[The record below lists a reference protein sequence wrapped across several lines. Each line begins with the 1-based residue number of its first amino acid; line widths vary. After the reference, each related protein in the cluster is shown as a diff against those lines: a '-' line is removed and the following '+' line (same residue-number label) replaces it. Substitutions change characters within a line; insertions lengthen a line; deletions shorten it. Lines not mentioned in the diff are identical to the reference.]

1 MKWWLFLFIW
11 VVIGVGLRLTL
22 LESKP
27 PWTDEFS
34 TIVFSLG
41 NSFRTVPLDRAIT
54 LDVLLQPLQPNPN
67 AGIADVLK
75 HLFTETNHPPLY
87 FILSHC
93 WMKLFSPSSNG
104 LASVWAARALSALFG
119 ALSIPAIYG
128 ISWLAFRSQLVSQLA
143 AAMMTVSP
151 YGIFIAQEARHYTL
165 AILWVIASLSCLVIA
180 TKHIQR
186 WIPIPA
192 WLVLLWICI
201 NGIGIAT
208 HYFFALTFGTEIIW
222 LIFLAWRQFKGKFS
236 VSLNQKQRVSYFP
249 WWQILVVI
257 ISTMIEGLL
266 WLPLFLQ
273 ANRGGELTDWIQS
286 GDRGLLEWI
295 SPIFQALVTLI
306 SMLYLLPVS
315 ASSLVVVII
324 SGLAML
330 GFFIW
335 VLPILKHGIV
345 RQIEQPTSSL
355 MAQLFSMVV
364 IGGISLFFFFTYA
377 LEIDLTRG
385 ARYYFVYFP
394 AVIVL
399 LGASL
404 AICWHTP
411 NNKQNFFPSS
421 GRTAVSIILSMGMV
435 SALVVVCNLGYP
447 KYYRPDLLV
456 PLIQQVSQSPVLI
469 ATTHKTHVQT
479 GEMMGLARVLKIQSS
494 LSPSP
499 LFLLAHQNQK
509 PEISTTTLQNTL
521 SQLPRPLDLWLVNFH
536 APVQLNNCIADNQS
550 FPPVYGYEYQIYHC
564 QETTN
569 F

>member
-1 MKWWLFLFIW
+1 MKWWLFLFLW
-11 VVIGVGLRLTL
+11 VAIGAGLRFTL

-41 NSFRTVPLDRAIT
+41 NSFRTVPLNQVIA
-54 LDVLLQPLQPNPN
+54 LDVLLQPLQPNPD
-67 AGIADVLK
+67 AGIADVLE

-93 WMKLFSPSSNG
+93 WMGLFSPSSNG
-104 LASVWAARALSALFG
+104 LAFVWAARALSALFG

-128 ISWLAFRSQLVSQLA
+128 MSWLAFRSQLVSQLA
-143 AAMMTVSP
+143 AAMMAVSP

-165 AILWVIASLSCLVIA
+165 AILWVIASLSCLIIA
-180 TKHIQR
+180 TKHIQH

-201 NGIGIAT
+201 NGIGIST
-208 HYFFALTFGTEIIW
+208 HYFFALTFGTEVVW
-222 LIFLAWRQFKGKFS
+222 LIVLGWRQFKGKLS
-236 VSLNQKQRVSYFP
+236 VNLNQQQHISYLP

-257 ISTMIEGLL
+257 IGTTIEGLI
-266 WLPLFLQ
+266 WIPLFLRT
-273 ANRGGELTDWIQS
+273 NRGGELTEWIQS
-286 GDRGLLEWI
+286 SDRGLLEWI
-295 SPIFQALVTLI
+295 SPIFQSLATWI
-306 SMLYLLPVS
+306 SMLYLLPIS

-345 RQIEQPTSSL
+345 RQIEQPASSL
-355 MAQLFSMVV
+355 IAQLFSVVV

-377 LEIDLTRG
+377 LKIDLTRG

-411 NNKQNFFPSS
+411 TNKQKFFPSS
-421 GRTAVSIILSMGMV
+421 GKTAVAIILSMGMLSGLTVV
-435 SALVVVCNLGYP
+435 SNLGYP

-479 GEMMGLARVLKIQSS
+479 GEMMGLARVFKIQSS

-499 LFLLAHQNQK
+499 LFLLAHQSQK
-509 PEISTTTLQNTL
+509 PDTSTTLQYTL
-521 SQLPRPLDLWLVNFH
+521 NHLPRPLDLWLVNFH
-536 APVQLNNCIADNQS
+536 APVQLNNCIADPQS
-550 FPPVYGYEYQIYHC
+550 FLPVNGYEYQIYHC
-564 QETTN
+564 Q
-569 F
+569 